1 MHPTLPR
8 RLRASL
14 LWLGFAVAALAA
26 GLAVHRLYATV
37 RREIA
42 DQGARA
48 LQQEQAAARERIRSY
63 TAEVRRS
70 TLSELTAFHVDGLG
84 YALRQ
89 WDEANEIIVGTF
101 QWEATRGFLPGF
113 ELPATGPKTGDVA
126 RLWQELRE
134 WRTSHAGAKVREAI
148 DVGGFHT
155 VVYRTLDN
163 PTLSA
168 ADLGYQS
175 ENLDIL
181 AHAGRPVDPW
191 AGWAG
196 SATDATAPWIFWY
209 QAGPDAPVRGCL
221 VNPAPIIV
229 QLRGEFADTSVAR
242 LALVAAGAAGVT
254 RDPRTAKVLEGL
266 PAYRLTAESGDVFRA
281 KESNARLTALVAAL
295 LFGLFLLGAA
305 VLTAYTRREAREA
318 ERKITFVAQVSH
330 ELRTPLTSIR
340 MFADLLGEP
349 GLPDA
354 KRAKFAGTISTESR
368 RLGALIERLLA
379 FNTLELGGKKIDCQ
393 PVDVTALVRDTVEA
407 MNPTLR
413 AAGLSPELELP
424 AEPAVALS
432 DASTLKQ
439 ALLNLLDNA
448 AKYARDTGPLQ
459 IALTATPEQIRLRVA
474 DRGPGIPDSIRRR
487 LFEPFVQGG
496 QTLTDKSPGVGLGLS
511 LARGLLRQTGA
522 DLVWLSGEPGAV
534 FEVRMQR
541 SNPPPSDARP

>member
-89 WDEANEIIVGTF
+89 WDEANDIIVGTF
-101 QWEATRGFLPGF
+101 QWEPARGFLPGF
-113 ELPATGPKTGDVA
+113 TPPAGGRQPEAIV
-126 RLWQELRE
+126 RLWQEFRE
-134 WRTSHAGAKVREAI
+134 WRGSHAAAKGRDALA
-148 DVGGFHT
+148 VGGFRSMVYHT
-155 VVYRTLDN
+155 IDN
-163 PTLSA
+163 PA
-168 ADLGYQS
+168 FPPADLGYQS

-181 AHAGRPVDPW
+181 THAGKPVDPW

-196 SATDATAPWIFWY
+196 STTDPAAPWIFWY
-209 QAGPDAPVRGCL
+209 QAGPDTPVRGCL
-221 VNPAPIIV
+221 VNVPPIV
-229 QLRGEFADTSVAR
+229 AQLRSEFSDTSVAR
-242 LALVAAGAAGVT
+242 IALVNAGACEPA
-254 RDPRTAKVLEGL
+254 RAALAIDGL
-266 PAYRLTAESGDVFRA
+266 PAHRLTVASGDVFRA
-281 KESNARLTALVAAL
+281 KESNARLPALVAAL

-305 VLTAYTRREAREA
+305 VLTAYTRREAQEA

-354 KRAKFAGTISTESR
+354 KRAKFAGAISAESR
-368 RLGALIERLLA
+368 RLGALIDRLLA
-379 FNTLELGGKKIDCQ
+379 FNTLQLGGKKLACQ
-393 PVDVTALVRDTVEA
+393 PVDVTAIVQETVEA
-407 MNPTLR
+407 MTPTLR
-413 AAGLSPELELP
+413 AAGLSAEVDLP

-432 DASTLKQ
+432 EASTLKQ

-448 AKYARDTGPLQ
+448 AKYARDTGPLR
-459 IALTATPEQIRLRVA
+459 ITLATTSEQIRVRVA
-474 DRGPGIPDSIRRR
+474 DCGPGIPDTIRRR
-487 LFEPFVQGG
+487 LFEAFVQGG

-511 LARGLLRQTGA
+511 LARGLLRQTSG
-522 DLVWLSGEPGAV
+522 DLVWLDREPGAV
-534 FEVRMQR
+534 FEIQLQR
-541 SNPPPSDARP
+541 GEPSVSGPRP